1 MVKLSGP
8 LGSDMAGTAEIVE
21 ERNAPALART
31 EALARPARDLTFRPE
46 HFFLGRTEGEG
57 VVRDP
62 FGRVARRCAIRTD
75 GAFSTAY
82 GAIEFNETFAY
93 DDGEVDIWRWAMT
106 AGPDGRYVAAEAVA
120 GAGIVGERRG
130 DDYVLSFRR
139 PHGRASGLLTPHFA
153 TRFTLLSAGVALKQA
168 TISILGLRIA
178 TMIAVHRRA
187 GANAQA

>member
-1 MVKLSGP
+1 MVKLFGTGSG
-8 LGSDMAGTAEIVE
+8 MASIAEIVE
-21 ERNAPALART
+21 ERDAPALPRMET
-31 EALARPARDLTFRPE
+31 PARPARDLSFRPE
-46 HFFLGRTEGEG
+46 AFFLGRTEGEG

-62 FGRVARRCAIRTD
+62 LGRVIRRCAIRTE

-93 DDGEVDIWRWAMT
+93 DDGEVDVWRWAMT
-106 AGPDGRYVAAEAVA
+106 AGADGRYVAAEALA

-139 PHGRASGLLTPHFA
+139 PHGRANGLLTPHFV

-168 TISILGLRIA
+168 AISILGLRVA
-178 TMIAVHRRA
+178 TLTAVHRRA
-187 GANAQA
+187 GAGAPA